1 MFSIMIGIMA
11 VAILLIVIYFIQP
24 YSPLKSDFQQTSAWM
39 IAETQSETGVFSQA
53 DIAELPPPV
62 QKCFFR
68 CGYLGTPKMSWMK
81 TVFEKDI
88 PFSTGLNKN
97 TLKIDYMQYNLV
109 KIPNRIAFIDSS
121 IYGVPFQGFDSFL
134 QGSGSMR
141 GVIAKT
147 FTLLFF

>member
-1 MFSIMIGIMA
+1 
-11 VAILLIVIYFIQP
+11 
-24 YSPLKSDFQQTSAWM
+24 
-39 IAETQSETGVFSQA
+39 
-53 DIAELPPPV
+53 
-62 QKCFFR
+62 
-68 CGYLGTPKMSWMK
+68 MK

>member
-62 QKCFFR
+62 QKCFF
-68 CGYLGTPKMSWMK
+68 
-81 TVFEKDI
+81 
-88 PFSTGLNKN
+88 
-97 TLKIDYMQYNLV
+97 
-109 KIPNRIAFIDSS
+109 AA
-121 IYGVPFQGFDSFL
+121 
-134 QGSGSMR
+134 
-141 GVIAKT
+141 VIWAPRKCPG
-147 FTLLFF
+147 